1 MANLIK
7 ILNFTFCVTL
17 MAVNVNAQ
25 SHMWLVAPEA
35 WAGLAE
41 GMVGQIVQFS
51 VLGLPQGPER
61 V

>member
-1 MANLIK
+1 
-7 ILNFTFCVTL
+7 

-25 SHMWLVAPEA
+25 SHMWLAAPEA

-41 GMVGQIVQFS
+41 GTGGQIVQFS
-51 VLGLPQGPER
+51 VLGPPQGPER